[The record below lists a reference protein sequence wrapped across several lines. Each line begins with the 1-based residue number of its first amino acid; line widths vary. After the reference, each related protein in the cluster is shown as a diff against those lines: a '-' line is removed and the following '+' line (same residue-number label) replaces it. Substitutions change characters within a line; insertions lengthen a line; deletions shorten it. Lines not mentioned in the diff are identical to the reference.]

1 MNSIGC
7 KVLYNDVFRLIINS
21 LLLSITTMFMQI
33 VLKIVQ
39 LLKLGTAETYVGI
52 EQISLCPWKI

>member
-1 MNSIGC
+1 MNSIHC
-7 KVLYNDVFRLIINS
+7 EVIYNDVFRLIINS
-21 LLLSITTMFMQI
+21 LLLSVTAKFMQI

-52 EQISLCPWKI
+52 EQISLCP

>member
-1 MNSIGC
+1 MHSIC
-7 KVLYNDVFRLIINS
+7 YKVLYNGVLKIIINA

-39 LLKLGTAETYVGI
+39 LLKLTAAETYVGI
-52 EQISLCPWKI
+52 DQISLCPWKI